1 MMSVESQIKTGVDL
15 RVLAPQWAIAY
26 PIIRDSFQNRGYSCV
41 VTSGNDSHAD
51 KPKSLHPSG
60 RALDFR
66 TRHIPMIDKVPIVN
80 DIKKALGEQWDVV
93 LESVGQDREH
103 LHAEFDPKNPEPVA
117 V

>member
-1 MMSVESQIKTGVDL
+1 MMSLESQIKPGVDL
-15 RVLAPQWAIAY
+15 RNLAPQWAIGY
-26 PIIRDSFQNRGYSCV
+26 PIVQQCFLSRGYSCV

-51 KPKSLHPSG
+51 KPMSLHPSG

-66 TRHIPMIDKVPIVN
+66 TRHIPMIDKLPIHRA
-80 DIKKALGEQWDVV
+80 IKEALGEQWDVV